1 MAAFFYFIPTSRYG
15 LQFYLYRNKILI
27 VVLSIIVQINMV
39 GYWLSI
45 CYAKPVKDLLTCL
58 DTSDR
63 SEHLRQKGI
72 CNVKPVKDLL
82 T

>member
-39 GYWLSI
+39 GY
-45 CYAKPVKDLLTCL
+45 
-58 DTSDR
+58 
-63 SEHLRQKGI
+63 
-72 CNVKPVKDLL
+72 
-82 T
+82 